1 MSSVYAHS
9 HIMIKEKILQ
19 ILDLNKERI
28 ENTFDIDDN
37 GIDDIRK
44 FLDKDY
50 NNFKDIVDS
59 IFLSN
64 MGNREKMVMHYLIG
78 YANGR
83 R

>member
-1 MSSVYAHS
+1 MSNVYAHS

-28 ENTFDIDDN
+28 ENTFDIDYN